1 MIERMWEILTT
12 FSDESQKA
20 ALNQC
25 TEKGFDIKRG
35 VVSLDES
42 FINLNSAKHILS
54 DAIEKKKL
62 VQLPITVQKVL
73 LSYLESISKSLT
85 NLINGTDEV
94 ENLTNYI
101 EQLNT
106 AIWQYGLQNLSKELL
121 GYLNK
126 MNQIKQQEVEIANLR
141 RELEIALKQKKSL
154 EQLVSDANSSVESL
168 KGLVSQSETNTKKV
182 EENLTNTTQ
191 AIQNAAALLATIQQN
206 ETTTTQLL
214 SSTKASNA
222 DVLSLE
228 PKIKEFYSQIDQ
240 YRTKITS
247 TTDDAQSAVKT
258 NKDATD
264 ELIVRLGQLEDQ
276 IKDKIQ
282 KATGFS
288 LFHSFQTRQH
298 ELAGSKKFWIWALV
312 GLVAASWGVSI
323 LVITTT
329 ANFDVAFFGKLS
341 MTLPLIYA
349 IFFCTIQYGR
359 ERKLEEEYAFKSN
372 ISISLVPYKELVE
385 ELVNVQQP
393 GEREKFTVFV
403 IDAITKVFTSPTDK
417 VFDTEHKQS
426 QSSGDAMK
434 QLEKFMKAIIEPLE
448 PLIKALKH

>member
-1 MIERMWEILTT
+1 MALRLTG
-12 FSDESQKA
+12 SH
-20 ALNQC
+20 
-25 TEKGFDIKRG
+25 
-35 VVSLDES
+35 S
-42 FINLNSAKHILS
+42 FA
-54 DAIEKKKL
+54 
-62 VQLPITVQKVL
+62 
-73 LSYLESISKSLT
+73 
-85 NLINGTDEV
+85 
-94 ENLTNYI
+94 
-101 EQLNT
+101 
-106 AIWQYGLQNLSKELL
+106 
-121 GYLNK
+121 
-126 MNQIKQQEVEIANLR
+126 
-141 RELEIALKQKKSL
+141 
-154 EQLVSDANSSVESL
+154 SVTRS
-168 KGLVSQSETNTKKV
+168 
-182 EENLTNTTQ
+182 NTTQ

-222 DVLSLE
+222 DVLALE

-240 YRTKITS
+240 YRTKITN

-258 NKDATD
+258 NKEATD

-298 ELAGSKKFWIWALV
+298 ELAGSKKFWVWALV

-329 ANFDVAFFGKLS
+329 TNFDVAFFGKLS

-349 IFFCTIQYGR
+349 IVFCTVQYGR

-385 ELVNVQQP
+385 ELVNAQQP
-393 GEREKFTVFV
+393 GEREKFTAFV

-417 VFDTEHKQS
+417 VFDSEHKQS

-448 PLIKALKH
+448 PLIKVLKH